1 MRLKELINFINMFLM
16 SKELDWFDVV
26 VIGIVILL
34 IKYVI
39 ERIFV
44 IEIDSGLAG
53 ILFFSVVATWN
64 TILRN
69 KQKKK

>member
-1 MRLKELINFINMFLM
+1 MFLM
-16 SKELDWFDVV
+16 GKQLDWFDVFA
-26 VIGIVILL
+26 IGIVLLL
-34 IKYVI
+34 IKYAI